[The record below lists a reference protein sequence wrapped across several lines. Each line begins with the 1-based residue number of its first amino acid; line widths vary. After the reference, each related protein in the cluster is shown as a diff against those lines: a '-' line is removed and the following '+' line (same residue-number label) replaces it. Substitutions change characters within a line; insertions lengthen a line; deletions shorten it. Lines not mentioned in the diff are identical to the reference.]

1 MYAYQV
7 RGDNKMKIHLT
18 IGNLRMP
25 CIDTWPLSI
34 SLIFRHSNQQ
44 REMDIGGVVML

>member
-1 MYAYQV
+1 
-7 RGDNKMKIHLT
+7 MKIHLT